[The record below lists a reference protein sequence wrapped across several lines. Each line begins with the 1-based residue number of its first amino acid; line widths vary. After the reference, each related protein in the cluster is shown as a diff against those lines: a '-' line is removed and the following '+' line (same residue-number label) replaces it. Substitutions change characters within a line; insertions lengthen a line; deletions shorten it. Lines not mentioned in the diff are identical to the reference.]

1 VRLSESGE
9 RWFEI
14 REEPGRWTATAPPF
28 ARIEGDHGG
37 AKRDRH
43 GRQRAAGSI
52 RDRLVEV
59 GRRRFDHRIDGSG
72 AEVDEGGDPVARLVD
87 PLGEP
92 GQHGGLGRPR
102 NRQRRSREDQRE
114 PDGGEGERNRPE
126 QCTEIAIRRS
136 REERSREDAKGQ
148 CGNDDRPAAFVAGEE
163 GRPGCAGE
171 DAGDDHKRRRQGG
184 EAPLFTAPMQADRR
198 GEVQGREEAGERD
211 AIPICWLPVRDED
224 CDLRK
229 AGDEGC
235 RKEPWPVASQRD
247 GCGGGEDDAGEGR
260 ADRGQVLLEENHHG
274 DERGSDQP
282 DAGHEFRAPDE

>member
-1 VRLSESGE
+1 VRLAEGGE

-14 REEPGRWTATAPPF
+14 REEPGRWTTAAPPL
-28 ARIEGDHGG
+28 AGVEGDHGG
-37 AKRDRH
+37 AERDSQ
-43 GRQRAAGSI
+43 GRQRATGWI

-59 GRRRFDHRIDGSG
+59 GRRRFDHRIDGSA

-114 PDGGEGERNRPE
+114 PDGGEGEGDCPE

-171 DAGDDHKRRRQGG
+171 DAGDDHERRGQGG
-184 EAPLFTAPMQADRR
+184 QALVFTAPVEADR
-198 GEVQGREEAGERD
+198 GADVQRREEAGERD
-211 AIPICWLPVRDED
+211 AIPICRLPIRDED
-224 CDLRK
+224 RDLRK
-229 AGDEGC
+229 AGDEGR
-235 RKEPWPVASQRD
+235 RKEAWPVASQRD
-247 GCGGGEDDAGEGR
+247 GCGGGEDDAGEGG
-260 ADRGQVLLEENHHG
+260 ADRGQVLLEEHHHG
-274 DERGSDQP
+274 NERRPDQP
-282 DAGHEFRAPDE
+282 DPGDEL